1 MDAVQEFA
9 KQTDVSKNAAPA
21 KGTFRYGQLDQ
32 RIGYKLRR
40 AQIAVFHTFF
50 EAVATLD
57 IRPAQYS
64 VLTIIEHNPGLSQTQ
79 VAQALGIKTANFV
92 AMIKAL
98 EKRGLISRQP
108 IEHNRRTHEL
118 FITPEGKVLIEK
130 LHTLTNDAE
139 ERIKKHLGADVYE
152 KLFEPLEALVSTR

>member
-1 MDAVQEFA
+1 MQAVQQRA
-9 KQTDVSKNAAPA
+9 KRTAKAAQSDRLIS
-21 KGTFRYGQLDQ
+21 FGQLDQ
-32 RIGYKLRR
+32 RLGYKLRR
-40 AQIAVFHTFF
+40 AQIAVFQTFF
-50 EAVATLD
+50 EAVAAHD

-79 VAQALGIKTANFV
+79 VARALGIKTANFV

-108 IEHNRRTHEL
+108 VEHNRRAHEL
-118 FITPEGKVLIEK
+118 FITPEGKVLAEK

-139 ERIKKHLGADVYE
+139 ERIKNHLGSDVYE
-152 KLFEPLEALVSTR
+152 KLFEPLKSLASMK